1 MILTDK
7 DIARFCLSRKIQTS
21 VSGSTGSS
29 LSMDT
34 RLVFIRV
41 FIVNWFTIGA
51 AEGNGEI

>member
-7 DIARFCLSRKIQTS
+7 DIAGFCLCRKIQTS

-41 FIVNWFTIGA
+41 FILNWFTIGA